1 MGHHQIKR
9 NNCVKREPAEQ
20 EEAFAGHPSDRGL
33 MLEQIKK
40 KLTNNMSNYLIN
52 TKANRQISKDKIQIA
67 NKKLK
72 CSASLAIREISK
84 NYSEIPSHTRQN
96 GSY

>member
-20 EEAFAGHPSDRGL
+20 EEAFAGHPSHRGL
-33 MLEQIKK
+33 MLEQITQKKKK

-52 TKANRQISKDKIQIA
+52 TKAN
-67 NKKLK
+67 
-72 CSASLAIREISK
+72 
-84 NYSEIPSHTRQN
+84 
-96 GSY
+96 

>member
-9 NNCVKREPAEQ
+9 NNCVKRKPAEQ

-40 KLTNNMSNYLIN
+40 TNQQYVKLPN
-52 TKANRQISKDKIQIA
+52 
-67 NKKLK
+67 
-72 CSASLAIREISK
+72 
-84 NYSEIPSHTRQN
+84 
-96 GSY
+96 